1 MKRSISLPSP
11 SLQRRK
17 PCRSEQ
23 QVVESD
29 SEDEEDSSSSDDS
42 ESTITDSGAEEP
54 SKPVLKSLKLRQM
67 SNSSEPVQ
75 SPLDLF
81 LLAVESMTN
90 KTDPKIALHDHTY
103 ARPPMDLEGSSG
115 LQLIAAAAAV
125 VSPGLSRSA
134 AAAGGKTPLVSP
146 VKAPRGRPPSQQ
158 RRGSSHSGQKL
169 APTFLTPTSGSSQH
183 VSLQDKPQLRQRSR
197 SLSNEKSRS
206 SMQSPRPTPIF
217 SVRSAG
223 SAAGLTHL

>member
-67 SNSSEPVQ
+67 SNLSEPVQ

-81 LLAVESMTN
+81 LLAVES
-90 KTDPKIALHDHTY
+90 
-103 ARPPMDLEGSSG
+103 
-115 LQLIAAAAAV
+115 
-125 VSPGLSRSA
+125 
-134 AAAGGKTPLVSP
+134 
-146 VKAPRGRPPSQQ
+146 
-158 RRGSSHSGQKL
+158 
-169 APTFLTPTSGSSQH
+169 
-183 VSLQDKPQLRQRSR
+183 
-197 SLSNEKSRS
+197 
-206 SMQSPRPTPIF
+206 
-217 SVRSAG
+217 
-223 SAAGLTHL
+223 